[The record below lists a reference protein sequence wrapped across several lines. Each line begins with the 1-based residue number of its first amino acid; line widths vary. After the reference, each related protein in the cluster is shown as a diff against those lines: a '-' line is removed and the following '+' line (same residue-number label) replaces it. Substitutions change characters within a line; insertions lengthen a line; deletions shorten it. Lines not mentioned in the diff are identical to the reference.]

1 MKKLLMLVT
10 ISGFIAGTNLMA
22 TNAKCGDDKN
32 KKCSKEC
39 CKKGAKEGKECCK
52 KGAKEGK
59 ECCKKNADKKECS
72 TASNGEKK
80 ACCKKAVKH
89 EETQPTNTQP
99 TK

>member
-52 KGAKEGK
+52 K
-59 ECCKKNADKKECS
+59 NADKKECS
-72 TASNGEKK
+72 SANGEKK
-80 ACCKKAVKH
+80 SCCKKAEKH

>member
-52 KGAKEGK
+52 K
-59 ECCKKNADKKECS
+59 NADKKECS
-72 TASNGEKK
+72 SANGEKK
-80 ACCKKAVKH
+80 ACCKKAGKH